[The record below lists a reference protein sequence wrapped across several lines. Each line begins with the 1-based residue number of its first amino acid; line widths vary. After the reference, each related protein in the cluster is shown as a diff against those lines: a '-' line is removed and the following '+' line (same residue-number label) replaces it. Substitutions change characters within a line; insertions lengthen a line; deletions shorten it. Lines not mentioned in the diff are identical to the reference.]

1 MRLIKRVK
9 SDRRMEQRI
18 QGIAELGRR
27 RDRILEAPA
36 MDLDALAALVADYEA
51 ADMPCAAA
59 DLKRRLE
66 HYIHKKRLGEL

>member
-51 ADMPCAAA
+51 ADMPSAAA
-59 DLKRRLE
+59 SLRRRLD
-66 HYIHKKRLGEL
+66 HYRLTRP